1 LELVTPVPPALS
13 TVNGF
18 GVLVS
23 PLPSESQKMSSTK
36 VSSIVSTNR
45 VMSTKPVL
53 VTVKDPVS
61 NVESVEAVTSTEPVA
76 AVGVVPS
83 SVTLPQFDSNGAAE
97 PEVANKA
104 QAGALLSPSTLY
116 SPCSAS
122 RRSP

>member
-1 LELVTPVPPALS
+1 MPPALS

-53 VTVKDPVS
+53 VTVKEPGL
-61 NVESVEAVTSTEPVA
+61 NVELVETVTCTEPVA

-97 PEVANKA
+97 PEVANNV
-104 QAGALLSPSTLY
+104 QAGALVSPPTLC

-122 RRSP
+122 RRWP